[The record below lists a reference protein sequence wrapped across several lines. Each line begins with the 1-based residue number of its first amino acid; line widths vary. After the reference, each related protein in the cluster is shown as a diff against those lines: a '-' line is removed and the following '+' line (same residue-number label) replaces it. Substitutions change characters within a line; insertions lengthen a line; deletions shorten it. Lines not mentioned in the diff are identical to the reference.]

1 MISASQRSGIVIVV
15 GFGFAIEILVVLTMI
30 VLLYYIYIDT
40 KMLEYVLRIRM
51 FEYSK
56 NMRTL

>member
-1 MISASQRSGIVIVV
+1 
-15 GFGFAIEILVVLTMI
+15 MI